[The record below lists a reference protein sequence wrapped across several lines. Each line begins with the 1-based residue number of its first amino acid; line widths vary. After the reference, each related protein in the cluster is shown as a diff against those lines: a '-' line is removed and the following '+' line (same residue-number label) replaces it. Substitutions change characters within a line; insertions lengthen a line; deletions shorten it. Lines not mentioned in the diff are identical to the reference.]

1 MAFEER
7 KHDARRH
14 SAQGRG
20 SNRSG
25 VFFGGA
31 VVIFAIVGAV
41 AYIGLRDAPLRGSP
55 ADPPVED
62 VRPAGAG
69 TNPDGAADEFTE
81 GLGNETTREDF
92 IEPGTATEAFPNPL
106 LEGPGDAPDVP
117 SIDQLDPGPGVD
129 DEVLE
134 RMAPNDEA
142 PVTTDEAG
150 EAPVEPEDL

>member
-7 KHDARRH
+7 KHEARSS
-14 SAQGRG
+14 SAHGDG

-25 VFFGGA
+25 LFFGAA
-31 VVIFAIVGAV
+31 VIIFALVGGL
-41 AYIGLRDAPLRGSP
+41 AYMTLSDASLRQSP
-55 ADPPVED
+55 GETPVED
-62 VRPAGAG
+62 ARPVGAG

-92 IEPGTATEAFPNPL
+92 IEPGAPTEGFSSPL
-106 LEGPGDAPDVP
+106 LDGPADAPDVP

-134 RMAPNDEA
+134 RMAPDDAA
-142 PVTTDEAG
+142 PGTTTDES
-150 EAPVEPEDL
+150 ETPVEAERL